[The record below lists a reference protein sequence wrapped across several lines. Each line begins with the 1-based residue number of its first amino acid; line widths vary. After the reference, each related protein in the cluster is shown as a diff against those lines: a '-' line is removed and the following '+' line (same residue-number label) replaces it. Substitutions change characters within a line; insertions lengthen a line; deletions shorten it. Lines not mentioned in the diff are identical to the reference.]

1 MRALVAIIAAIL
13 VLFAG
18 FGAIRWWACTDLH
31 PGHELAC
38 MVIGR

>member
-1 MRALVAIIAAIL
+1 MRTAVAIIAA

-18 FGAIRWWACTDLH
+18 YGAIRWWACTDLH